1 MLLKV
6 FLDQFGGLGD
16 EFLAHFTAPFLLEE
30 GRLQLEEG
38 GGDARQVFYLES
50 EGGKPLVVTRS
61 EGRGEIV
68 IADKNVSGRHA
79 ELRPPGAGLEWTVSD
94 LGSTNGTFLNGRQL
108 AAGEPA
114 ALRDEAVVAFGPV
127 SSFVFLLPHT
137 FLALVRQKLKKA
149 SGSGSDVAKLDESA
163 TLHVS
168 AAELKDVLEAAPVPA
183 TPRPAPAATK
193 SAQPA
198 KPAKD
203 GGLVLHCEPFEP
215 VPLVVGQKVVIGRSD
230 LHADFVLPH
239 PLVSRRH
246 AEFDVRP
253 EGVFVRDL
261 RSANGTHIG
270 KHTIGTEPVEVPP
283 GLAVRIGD
291 FKLVIKGKRT
301 EPEFGGKT
309 MVAAP
314 PKPERKLLR
323 GDFQKM
329 PLGDLLV
336 GIEEKTKSGSIQIEG
351 AQVRGRIAF
360 HAGAPVS
367 ADASGGL
374 SGVDAIRALLK
385 VEATAKFVLDPSP
398 RNFGARRINRTFSEL
413 VLEDFLG

>member
-30 GRLQLEEG
+30 GRLQLEEAG
-38 GGDARQVFYLES
+38 EEARQVFYLES

-61 EGRGEIV
+61 EGRGELV

-79 ELRPPGAGLEWTVSD
+79 ELRPPGAELEWTVAD

-108 AAGEPA
+108 APNEPA
-114 ALRDEAVVAFGPV
+114 TLRDEAVVAFGPV

-149 SGSGSDVAKLDESA
+149 PGSGSDVVKLDESA
-163 TLHVS
+163 TVHVS

-183 TPRPAPAATK
+183 TPRPAPAA
-193 SAQPA
+193 A
-198 KPAKD
+198 KPTRPTKG
-203 GGLVLHCEPFEP
+203 GGLVLHCDPFEP

-291 FKLVIKGKRT
+291 FKLVVKGTRA

-323 GDFQKM
+323 GDFQRM

-336 GIEEKTKSGSIQIEG
+336 GIEEKTKSGTIQIEG

-374 SGVDAIRALLK
+374 RGVDAIRALLK
-385 VEATAKFVLDPSP
+385 VEAAAKFVLDPSP
-398 RNFGARRINRTFSEL
+398 RNFGPRRIERTFSEL
-413 VLEDFLG
+413 VLEDFLD